1 MKQFAQRLV
10 SAPSFEYV
18 IVALII
24 GNGALLGM
32 ETSPALVRR
41 FGEWMHLGNQL
52 VLAVFILEALLKMMA
67 VAPQINRYFRDGWNV
82 FDFLV
87 IVFSLLPATGE
98 YAMIARL
105 ARLLRVLRLIST
117 IQELRLI
124 VSTLVRSI
132 PSMGHVMLLMSI
144 IFYIYAITG
153 YQLFHEHDPVHW
165 RNLGISLLSLFRIV
179 DVGRLDGHYV
189 YRHGTA
195 PDGLAVFRQFRGAR
209 HVRRH
214 QSLYRGG
221 AQQSGRSQGRAPS
234 RTGTARIAGRN
245 LTRPSLDSEGLA
257 PFGRNDWTASVSPD
271 ARRASGAYR
280 HWYENS

>member
-1 MKQFAQRLV
+1 M
-10 SAPSFEYV
+10 
-18 IVALII
+18 
-24 GNGALLGM
+24 
-32 ETSPALVRR
+32 
-41 FGEWMHLGNQL
+41 
-52 VLAVFILEALLKMMA
+52 
-67 VAPQINRYFRDGWNV
+67 DGTV

-179 DVGRLDGHYV
+179 TLEDWTDIMYTAMELHPMAWMYFVSFVVLARSWSSISLSRWCSTIWKKPRPSAFENWNSP
-189 YRHGTA
+189 YR
-195 PDGLAVFRQFRGAR
+195 
-209 HVRRH
+209 
-214 QSLYRGG
+214 
-221 AQQSGRSQGRAPS
+221 
-234 RTGTARIAGRN
+234 GRN

-257 PFGRNDWTASVSPD
+257 PFGRTMDRQRES
-271 ARRASGAYR
+271 
-280 HWYENS
+280 